1 MFPAQ
6 SLPDGIAES
15 SAAVAPIKR
24 GIAFFVSGLLQGV
37 EPLYVVD
44 YGSNALR
51 EFPHRFKG

>member
-24 GIAFFVSGLLQGV
+24 GIAFFVSGLLHGIEPGDVVNYGNDALRKFPHGV
-37 EPLYVVD
+37 E
-44 YGSNALR
+44 G
-51 EFPHRFKG
+51 